1 MLVIIAFL
9 EYGVRGFWWI
19 LWFLFFAITGFAFLG
34 IVGNKQAIKKQ
45 ARIVE
50 ARKKM
55 AEVESQKAKDQM
67 AKNAEFGGVDMSL
80 DPEAAKAE
88 AEAQKQAQMAAAQP
102 KIEQPTQTSEPAI
115 VLEEPKP
122 TEENKV
128 VLEEPV
134 KKEETPVDNT
144 KPITEEEAKKEE
156 IPAVLVINEDGTS
169 G

>member
-1 MLVIIAFL
+1 MIISFL

-19 LWFLFFAITGFAFLG
+19 LWFLFFVTTGFAFLG

-45 ARIVE
+45 ARIIE

-55 AEVESQKAKDQM
+55 AEEESQKAKDQM

-88 AEAQKQAQMAAAQP
+88 AEAQKQAQVAQP
-102 KIEQPTQTSEPAI
+102 AVKTEQPAPASEPAI

-144 KPITEEEAKKEE
+144 KPITEEEAKQEE